1 MAPSVAILLIGYLFY
16 RKCGKCEKCRWLL
29 RWLPCSL
36 VLCFV
41 EYVEH
46 VKNIGGSHAHWLNF
60 KMVYTESELNQ
71 LKKNELVK
79 IILHNQEV
87 MRRLDDL
94 TDKISKLEAKFDES
108 NSVTLVAQNTSDLL
122 TKKVRT
128 LEEDLLKAEQYSR
141 RECLDVVGI
150 SKTVA
155 NDEVE
160 EEVCKILKDIDITL
174 EAENDIQACHR
185 YGKKDV
191 VIVKFSNR
199 KLVNKVLS

>member
-1 MAPSVAILLIGYLFY
+1 
-16 RKCGKCEKCRWLL
+16 
-29 RWLPCSL
+29 
-36 VLCFV
+36 
-41 EYVEH
+41 
-46 VKNIGGSHAHWLNF
+46 
-60 KMVYTESELNQ
+60 MVYTESELNQ

-155 NDEVE
+155 DDEVE

-199 KLVNKVLS
+199 KLVYKVLSCKVKFARECFYK

>member
-1 MAPSVAILLIGYLFY
+1 
-16 RKCGKCEKCRWLL
+16 
-29 RWLPCSL
+29 
-36 VLCFV
+36 
-41 EYVEH
+41 
-46 VKNIGGSHAHWLNF
+46 
-60 KMVYTESELNQ
+60 MVYTESELNQ

-141 RECLDVVGI
+141 RECLDVVDI

-155 NDEVE
+155 DDEVE

-174 EAENDIQACHR
+174 EAENDIQAFLR

-191 VIVKFSNR
+191 VIVKF
-199 KLVNKVLS
+199 